1 MKSKYKSGFVSGTI
15 KQVSEYI
22 KPLQYE
28 DMGTK
33 LEAIQVLLTTAQ
45 QTIKDLQLQIEVN
58 LRAKERTHYSD
69 KEEMRRT
76 IDKVK

>member
-15 KQVSEYI
+15 KQVSELI

-33 LEAIQVLLTTAQ
+33 LEGIQVLLNTAS
-45 QTIKDLQLQIEVN
+45 QTIKDLQLQIEIN

>member
-1 MKSKYKSGFVSGTI
+1 MQSKFKSGFVSGTI
-15 KQVSEYI
+15 KQVSELI

-45 QTIKDLQLQIEVN
+45 QTI
-58 LRAKERTHYSD
+58 LR
-69 KEEMRRT
+69 
-76 IDKVK
+76 